1 MDYMGW
7 LRMAVDTSTSLSSLP
22 SEGTVKDVVATK
34 PLLLRLMSAPAI
46 QVIWE
51 PETRVFTI
59 GIVLGLV
66 IILLVRYIRSP
77 WRKLPPSP
85 WRLPIIG
92 HALHMRDSCWLQSK
106 DCKERFGQFTPL
118 YTQADANVCLRKPQE
133 SSCTWMVLDSI

>member
-1 MDYMGW
+1 MEYMGW
-7 LRMAVDTSTSLSSLP
+7 LRRAVDTWTSLSSLP
-22 SEGTVKDVVATK
+22 SEGTGRTAKDAVATK

-46 QVIWE
+46 RVIWE

-59 GIVLGLV
+59 GIVLGLM
-66 IILLVRYIRSP
+66 IILVVRYIRSP

-106 DCKERFGQFTPL
+106 DCKERFGQSTRL
-118 YTQADANVCLRKPQE
+118 YTQAYANVCLRKPQE
-133 SSCTWMVLDSI
+133 SSCT